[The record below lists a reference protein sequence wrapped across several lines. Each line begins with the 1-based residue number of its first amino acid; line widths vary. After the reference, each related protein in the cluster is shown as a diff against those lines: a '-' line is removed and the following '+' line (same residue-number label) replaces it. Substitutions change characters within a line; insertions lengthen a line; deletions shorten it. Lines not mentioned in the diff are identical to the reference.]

1 MIVVMIRI
9 GLILERR
16 RRLLSLRYPRLSATG
31 SGKRTAVEVA
41 LARHKDSF
49 MADDDVGVRIP
60 NRSPDKSIMTSR
72 RHATAK
78 RSRARCFKRQGNAWR
93 NTLTERT
100 VLAGKDKLAALL
112 SDQRGAFAFE
122 VPILWLFLAMSLLL
136 PLADV
141 AAAGFQ
147 YTSAWGALRNFGQSI
162 QYDPPTDFANAS
174 GWTSSKLA
182 KADSR
187 FPIQNFQLVCGS
199 SACSGTNTAS
209 PRYYSYTTT
218 VTISP
223 MVLRSVLCTSG
234 CSFTLPYSERFS

>member
-1 MIVVMIRI
+1 M
-9 GLILERR
+9 
-16 RRLLSLRYPRLSATG
+16 
-31 SGKRTAVEVA
+31 
-41 LARHKDSF
+41 F
-49 MADDDVGVRIP
+49 
-60 NRSPDKSIMTSR
+60 
-72 RHATAK
+72 
-78 RSRARCFKRQGNAWR
+78 RARYFKGQGNAWG
-93 NTLTERT
+93 NNMTERT
-100 VLAGKDKLAALL
+100 ALAGKNKLASATLL

-122 VPILWLFLAMSLLL
+122 VPFVWLFLAMSLLL

-141 AAAGFQ
+141 AAAGFR
-147 YTSAWGALRNFGQSI
+147 YISAWGALRNFGQSI
-162 QYDPPTDFANAS
+162 QYDPPPDVANAS

-187 FPIQNFQLVCGS
+187 FPIQNFQLVCGN
-199 SACSGTNTAS
+199 SACSTTNTAS

>member
-1 MIVVMIRI
+1 MIRI

-16 RRLLSLRYPRLSATG
+16 RRLLSLRYPMLSATG
-31 SGKRTAVEVA
+31 SGKRTAVNVA

-60 NRSPDKSIMTSR
+60 NCSPDKSIMTSR

-147 YTSAWGALRNFGQSI
+147 YISAWGALRNFGQSI

-182 KADSR
+182 KADPR
-187 FPIQNFQLVCGS
+187 FLIQNFQLVCGS

>member
-1 MIVVMIRI
+1 MVVVMIRI
-9 GLILERR
+9 GLILGRG
-16 RRLLSLRYPRLSATG
+16 RRLLSLRYPRLSATE
-31 SGKRTAVEVA
+31 SDKHTAVEVA
-41 LARHKDSF
+41 IARHKDSF
-49 MADDDVGVRIP
+49 MADDEVGARLP
-60 NRSPDKSIMTSR
+60 NCSPDKSIMKSR
-72 RHATAK
+72 RHAAAK
-78 RSRARCFKRQGNAWR
+78 RFRASFKDQGNAKG

-100 VLAGKDKLAALL
+100 LVGKVKLTSLL

-122 VPILWLFLAMSLLL
+122 VPFVWLFLAMSLLL

-141 AAAGFQ
+141 AAAGFR
-147 YTSAWGALRNFGQSI
+147 YISAWGALRNFGQSI
-162 QYDPPTDFANAS
+162 QYDPPSDFANSS

-182 KADSR
+182 KADPR

-199 SACSGTNTAS
+199 TACSTTNTAS

-234 CSFTLPYSERFS
+234 CSFTLPHSERFS

>member
-1 MIVVMIRI
+1 MIRI

-16 RRLLSLRYPRLSATG
+16 RRLLSLRYPRLSATR
-31 SGKRTAVEVA
+31 SGKHTAVEAA
-41 LARHKDSF
+41 LARHSDSF
-49 MADDDVGVRIP
+49 
-60 NRSPDKSIMTSR
+60 
-72 RHATAK
+72 
-78 RSRARCFKRQGNAWR
+78 
-93 NTLTERT
+93 
-100 VLAGKDKLAALL
+100 LA
-112 SDQRGAFAFE
+112 DQRGAFAFE
-122 VPILWLFLAMSLLL
+122 VPFVWFFLAMILLL

-141 AAAGFQ
+141 AAAGFR
-147 YTSAWGALRNFGQSI
+147 YISAWGALRNFGQSI

-174 GWTSSKLA
+174 AWTSSKLA

-199 SACSGTNTAS
+199 SVCSGTNTAS

>member
-1 MIVVMIRI
+1 VTIPRLFVIDMVVVMNRI

-49 MADDDVGVRIP
+49 MAD
-60 NRSPDKSIMTSR
+60 
-72 RHATAK
+72 
-78 RSRARCFKRQGNAWR
+78 
-93 NTLTERT
+93 
-100 VLAGKDKLAALL
+100 
-112 SDQRGAFAFE
+112 QRGAVAFE
-122 VPILWLFLAMSLLL
+122 TLIVYLFMVTSLLL

-141 AAAGFQ
+141 AAAGFR
-147 YTSAWGALRNFGQSI
+147 YISAWGALRNFGQSI
-162 QYDPPTDFANAS
+162 QYDPPPDVANAS

-182 KADSR
+182 KADPR
-187 FPIQNFQLVCGS
+187 FPIQNFQLVCGN
-199 SACSGTNTAS
+199 SACSTTNTAS

-223 MVLRSVLCTSG
+223 MVLRSVLCTSS